1 MFKAQIER
9 SQNGGNLPRFP
20 LIPAC
25 SPTGGEGVRR
35 TDEGDWIR
43 AGFTLIELL
52 VVIAIIAALAA
63 MLLPA
68 LARAKE
74 SARVARCLS
83 NQRQIGLAVRL
94 YADDNADT
102 FPRSQH
108 SAFANGELAWE
119 RAIAPQLG
127 SSTTAWTN
135 LLNGVYHCASSK
147 LTTPLSY
154 GLNVYLEV
162 GPEDDYTGKPQT
174 WHKLAQLL
182 RPAATVIMA
191 EPGTVADHIM
201 AHFWITQTDAYGEVA
216 ARRHAQKS
224 NHTFADGHSQLLP
237 LAKTYA
243 PPQVD
248 LWNPSLAQ

>member
-1 MFKAQIER
+1 MF
-9 SQNGGNLPRFP
+9 P
-20 LIPAC
+20 
-25 SPTGGEGVRR
+25 SPEQRQAASGSRAESSGPEA
-35 TDEGDWIR
+35 R

-52 VVIAIIAALAA
+52 VVIAIIAVLAA

-74 SARVARCLS
+74 SARVVRCLS

-94 YADDNADT
+94 YADDNGDT

-108 SAFANGELAWE
+108 SAFANGQLAWE

-162 GPEDDYTGKPQT
+162 GPDDDYAGKPQT
-174 WHKLAQLL
+174 WHKLAQVL

-191 EPGTVADHIM
+191 EPGTTADHIM
-201 AHFWITQTDAYGEVA
+201 AHFWITQMDAYGEVD

-224 NHTFADGHSQLLP
+224 IYTFADGHSPLLP

-243 PPQVD
+243 PPPLD